1 MRWLDFESPPKV
13 VLEREP
19 DYPLWAVSLTNT
31 LVNRTGS
38 WRIFKPR
45 YLDKTPPC
53 QDACPAHEKIQGYLE
68 LVKQKRYLEGYE
80 LIIQDNPFPSIT
92 GRVCFH
98 PCEAACN
105 RGEYD
110 EPLGVH
116 NVERFLGDFGLKK
129 AKRKKP
135 NNEGINKS
143 IAIIGSGPAGLTCA
157 YYLSEMGYK
166 VTIFEH
172 LSLPGGMLR
181 VGIPSYRLPKDIL
194 DREIKK
200 VEMLGVKIKTNT
212 TLGKDITLDEL
223 RHSFDAVFI
232 ATGAHKSRNLGV
244 PNETIKGVYSGLDF
258 LAQINM
264 GKRPRIGKEVLVIGG
279 GNTAI
284 DAARCALRLG
294 AKPRILYRR
303 TRAEMPAV
311 ADEVLEAEKEGVL
324 IEFLVAPVKVIKN
337 KGRATKL
344 ECQRMKLVAP
354 DASGRRR
361 PVPIKG
367 SNFRI
372 NCDSIISAIGEEVD
386 LSYLTEDIKS
396 TGWSIDADEW
406 GRTSVANIFA
416 AGDCVTGPKMVVD
429 AIGAGKRVAIAIDGY
444 LLGREIKTHPK
455 SEIVQFTNLNLAY
468 FEPAPR
474 IALPSLT
481 VQERKRNFKEVN
493 LGYNETLTILEAERC
508 FSCGVCNKCD
518 NCFVFCPD
526 LAVMKSDDK
535 YEFDYDFCKG
545 CGVCAA
551 ECPRNAITMEEE
563 EAR

>member
-1 MRWLDFESPPKV
+1 MRWLDIETPPKL

-19 DYPLWAVSLTNT
+19 DYPPWAVSLTNT

-53 QDACPAHEKIQGYLE
+53 QDACPAKEKIQGYLE

-105 RGEYD
+105 RSEYD
-110 EPLGVH
+110 EPLGIH
-116 NVERFLGDFGLKK
+116 NVERFLGDYGLKK
-129 AKRKKP
+129 TKREKS
-135 NNEGINKS
+135 NNLNGKQ
-143 IAIIGSGPAGLTCA
+143 IAIIGSGPAGLSGA
-157 YYLSEMGYK
+157 YYLAKMGYQ
-166 VTIFEH
+166 VTILEH
-172 LSLPGGMLR
+172 FGLPGGMLR

-194 DREIKK
+194 DKEIKK
-200 VEMLGVKIKTNT
+200 VEALGVKIKTNT
-212 TLGKDITLDEL
+212 TLGKDITLEEL
-223 RHSFDAVFI
+223 RRNFDAVFI

-244 PNETIKGVYSGLDF
+244 PNEEVKGVYSGLEF

-294 AKPRILYRR
+294 AQPKILYRR

-311 ADEVLEAEKEGVL
+311 ADEILEAEKEGVL
-324 IEFLVAPVKVIKN
+324 IEFLVAPVKVIKS
-337 KGRATKL
+337 KGRVTKL
-344 ECQRMKLVAP
+344 ECQRMKLGAP

-367 SNFRI
+367 SNFRLS
-372 NCDSIISAIGEEVD
+372 CDSIISAIGEEVD
-386 LSYLTEDIKS
+386 LSYLTEEIKS

-406 GRTSVANIFA
+406 GRTSVPNVFA
-416 AGDCVTGPKMVVD
+416 GGDCVTGPKMVVD
-429 AIGAGKRVAIAIDGY
+429 AIGAGKRVALAIDSY
-444 LLGREIKTHPK
+444 FANKEIKPEPK
-455 SEIVQFTNLNLAY
+455 PEIVQFANLNLAY

-474 IALPSLT
+474 NPLPSLSIK
-481 VQERKRNFKEVN
+481 ERKRNFKEVH
-493 LGYNETLTILEAERC
+493 LGYNESLAFQEAERC
-508 FSCGVCNKCD
+508 FSCGICNKCD

-526 LAVMKSDDK
+526 LAVMKSDGK
-535 YEFDYDFCKG
+535 Y
-545 CGVCAA
+545 
-551 ECPRNAITMEEE
+551 
-563 EAR
+563 

>member
-1 MRWLDFESPPKV
+1 MRWLDIETPPKV

-19 DYPLWAVSLTNT
+19 DYPPWAVSLTNT

-45 YLDKTPPC
+45 YSDKTPPC
-53 QDACPAHEKIQGYLE
+53 QDACPAKEKIQGYLE

-105 RGEYD
+105 RSEYD
-110 EPLGVH
+110 EALGIH
-116 NVERFLGDFGLKK
+116 NVERFLGDYGLRK
-129 AKRKKP
+129 AKREKP
-135 NNEGINKS
+135 DNLNGRQV
-143 IAIIGSGPAGLTCA
+143 AIIGSGPAGLSGA
-157 YYLSEMGYK
+157 YYLAKMGYR

-172 LSLPGGMLR
+172 FSLPGGMLR
-181 VGIPSYRLPKDIL
+181 VGIPSYRLPKEIL
-194 DREIKK
+194 DKEIKK
-200 VEMLGVKIKTNT
+200 VETLGVKIKTNT
-212 TLGKDITLDEL
+212 TLGKNITLDEL
-223 RHSFDAVFI
+223 RHNFDAVVI

-244 PNETIKGVYSGLDF
+244 PNEEVKGVYSGLEF
-258 LAQINM
+258 LAQINF

-294 AKPRILYRR
+294 AKPKILYRR

-311 ADEVLEAEKEGVL
+311 ADEIQEAEKEGVL
-324 IEFLVAPVKVIKN
+324 IEFLVAPVKVIKS
-337 KGRATKL
+337 KGRVTKL
-344 ECQRMKLVAP
+344 ECQKMKLGAP

-372 NCDSIISAIGEEVD
+372 SCDSIISAIGEEVD
-386 LSYLTEDIKS
+386 LSYLTEEIKS

-406 GRTSVANIFA
+406 GRTSVPNVFA
-416 AGDCVTGPKMVVD
+416 GGDCVTGPKMVVD
-429 AIGAGKRVAIAIDGY
+429 AIGAGKRVALVIDSY
-444 LLGREIKTHPK
+444 FTNKEVKPK
-455 SEIVQFTNLNLAY
+455 PKPEIVQFANLNLAY
-468 FEPAPR
+468 FEPAQR
-474 IALPSLT
+474 TTLPSLT
-481 VQERKRNFKEVN
+481 IKERKGNFKEVH
-493 LGYNETLTILEAERC
+493 LGYDESLALQEAERC
-508 FSCGVCNKCD
+508 FSCGICNKCD

-526 LAVMKSDDK
+526 LAVMKSNDK

-545 CGVCAA
+545 CGVCAS